1 MELMLSSTQSHL
13 IDISKKFF
21 DRINKI
27 REKEM
32 YSRLEVESLIKDL
45 ERLDVNDFPE
55 LPFYIDCYFE
65 EKERLV
71 TSIISLERFRAI
83 FHKVLKDANLNPI
96 V

>member
-1 MELMLSSTQSHL
+1 LSSTQSHL

-45 ERLDVNDFPE
+45 ERLDVNDFPDI
-55 LPFYIDCYFE
+55 PFYIDCYFE

-71 TSIISLERFRAI
+71 TSIISLERFKSV
-83 FHKVLKDANLNPI
+83 FHRILKQNKLSD
-96 V
+96 

>member
-1 MELMLSSTQSHL
+1 MQSQK

-27 REKEM
+27 KAKEM

-45 ERLDVNDFPE
+45 ERLDVNDFPVI
-55 LPFYIDCYFE
+55 PFYIDCYFK
-65 EKERLV
+65 EKERRV

-83 FHKVLKDANLNPI
+83 FHKVLKDNNLDPLKS
-96 V
+96 